1 MFEAALEALSIVLDP
16 SRLMFML
23 LGVSVG
29 LIVGILP
36 GLGASVG
43 SFMSYGATA
52 RMSKTPERFGK
63 GAIEG
68 VAASQYR
75 LTVA

>member
-36 GLGASVG
+36 GLGGVVGMSLLLPFVFSSCLLGASAPY
-43 SFMSYGATA
+43 SC
-52 RMSKTPERFGK
+52 
-63 GAIEG
+63 
-68 VAASQYR
+68 
-75 LTVA
+75 

>member
-36 GLGASVG
+36 GLGGVVG
-43 SFMSYGATA
+43 FPRPVGGLIP
-52 RMSKTPERFGK
+52 R
-63 GAIEG
+63 G
-68 VAASQYR
+68 VGPCDR
-75 LTVA
+75 